1 MIRTH
6 VKKQNKDKKRK
17 KKQKN
22 QHFLYQL
29 DKFNKSNPKEY
40 CKLVKFLQET
50 AGKII

>member
-6 VKKQNKDKKRK
+6 VKKQNKDSK
-17 KKQKN
+17 KKKT